1 MNRLFALI
9 VAAAFLLSFNAVAR
23 SIDDIKDSKEIV
35 VAVYNNFPPFSYQ
48 VDGEAVGID
57 VDIAKQIAQSLGVK
71 LNLLWMTPGETTED
85 DFRNYLWKGHI
96 VTKVKADLMMRAP
109 YDREFALKRDDV
121 GLLVNE
127 LVHMFAPYHT
137 ESWKIVHSKLRLP
150 NVPTMSMF
158 QYHPIGA
165 EIDSI
170 PHFYLSSAFSGAFR
184 EKTTHYSSNEEAIEA
199 MKAGTIDAVM
209 GLRSQI
215 TWLHSRLD
223 PEKYVLAT
231 NAFPLIGKQKWD
243 MGLAVHS
250 EYRAL
255 AYEIGDVISQMV
267 TSGEMGKLFEKHHV
281 FYEKP
286 AFYTAE

>member
-1 MNRLFALI
+1 M
-9 VAAAFLLSFNAVAR
+9 
-23 SIDDIKDSKEIV
+23 DDIRDSKEIV
-35 VAVYNNFPPFSYQ
+35 IAVYNNFPPFSQ
-48 VDGEAVGID
+48 KVDGEAVGID
-57 VDIAKQIAQSLGVK
+57 IDIAKQIASSLGVK
-71 LNLLWMTPGETTED
+71 LSLLWMTPGETTED

-96 VTKVKADLMMRAP
+96 IHKVKADVMMRSP

-137 ESWKIVHSKLRLP
+137 ESWQIIHSKLRLP

-170 PHFYLSSAFSGAFR
+170 PHFYLMSAFSGAFR
-184 EKTTHYSSNEEAIEA
+184 ENTTHYTTNKDAIDA
-199 MKAGTIDAVM
+199 MKEGEIDAVM

-215 TWLHSRLD
+215 SWLHSSLD
-223 PEKYVLAT
+223 SKKYQLAT

-243 MGLAVHS
+243 MGLAVHN

-255 AYEIGDVISQMV
+255 SYAIEDVVTQMV
-267 TSGEMGKLFEKHHV
+267 VSNEMKQLFDKHNV

-286 AFYTAE
+286 AYYSEE